1 MSKPEIDFDKIVVTR
16 LSETTVGIDSFK
28 NSKQE
33 MVDHIQKE
41 ALRDQHLKI
50 GTTWVWV
57 YDNKIALGYIS
68 LAMYSIDKKDILHN
82 QDESAQKYPY
92 GTIPSLL
99 IGQIATHHDYECNKI
114 GQSMVSWAIKQ
125 AFEYS
130 KEVGCRTVAL
140 HPHEDVIEW
149 YSKKLKFKHIK
160 RDNKQDVMYF
170 NPLKKS

>member
-41 ALRDQHLKI
+41 ALRDQQLKI

-92 GTIPSLL
+92 GSIPSLL
-99 IGQIATHHDYECNKI
+99 IGQIATHQDYECNKI

-149 YSKKLKFKHIK
+149 YDKKLKFKHIK
-160 RDNKQDVMYF
+160 RDNKQDIMYF
-170 NPLKKS
+170 NLLKKS